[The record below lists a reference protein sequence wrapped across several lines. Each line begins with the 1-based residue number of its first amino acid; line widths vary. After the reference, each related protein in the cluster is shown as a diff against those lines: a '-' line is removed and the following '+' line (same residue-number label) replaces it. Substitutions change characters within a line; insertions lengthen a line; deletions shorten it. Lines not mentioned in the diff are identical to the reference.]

1 MSQIRAVL
9 SYDAVTIRDPSG
21 LNAAE
26 CTASPW
32 PRSTA
37 ISFAVAASQIRAVLS
52 DDAVT
57 MCDPSGLNARALAVA
72 VVVHSLQHRRRA
84 RRPPAR

>member
-1 MSQIRAVL
+1 MSQIRAVW
-9 SYDAVTIRDPSG
+9 SNDAVTIRDPSG
-21 LNAAE
+21 LKAADD
-26 CTASPW
+26 TPHW
-32 PRSTA
+32 GPRSTA
-37 ISFAVAASQIRAVLS
+37 ISFAVAAFQIRAVLS

-84 RRPPAR
+84 RRPPAP